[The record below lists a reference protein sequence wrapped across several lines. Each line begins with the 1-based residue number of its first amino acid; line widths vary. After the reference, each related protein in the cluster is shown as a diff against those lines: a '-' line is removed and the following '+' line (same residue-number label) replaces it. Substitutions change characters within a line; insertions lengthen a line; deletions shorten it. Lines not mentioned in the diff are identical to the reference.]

1 MFFCDSL
8 AANIALLLYTT
19 LFIVHTTFSNNVNMR
34 PFSNSLWRRFIWNWD
49 RECIG
54 ISCPV
59 QATPVCIY
67 LYQKKLYPLPF
78 TLLRIVW
85 FVFLRWTDWWSCLAQ
100 IISNILWEYAF
111 IFQFLSFSTHISLS
125 KLWNIHFAICEAR
138 GLLLEVPFKD
148 IFQDLCHLDEG

>member
-1 MFFCDSL
+1 MTHLHFEQSYL
-8 AANIALLLYTT
+8 ALLLYTT
-19 LFIVHTTFSNNVNMR
+19 LFIVHTTFSNNINMR
-34 PFSNSLWRRFIWNWD
+34 PFSDSLWRRFIWNWD
-49 RECIG
+49 SECIG
-54 ISCPV
+54 ISCPE
-59 QATPVCIY
+59 PLLSVCIC
-67 LYQKKLYPLPF
+67 LYPLPF

>member
-1 MFFCDSL
+1 MTGSYPTNQITL
-8 AANIALLLYTT
+8 YLLRLFYSDNEILTVHCRPAICT
-19 LFIVHTTFSNNVNMR
+19 LIGWIEISHLCLSFNKVSWVHWYELS
-34 PFSNSLWRRFIWNWD
+34 W
-49 RECIG
+49 
-54 ISCPV
+54 
-59 QATPVCIY
+59 ATPVY
-67 LYQKKLYPLPF
+67 MYLYPLPF